1 MLVTPLT
8 PLFLV
13 RLVYYMNIYYTLLTA
28 KIMKMLIK
36 RKKKWTKIL
45 VKKHLSKS
53 QEINS
58 QLNSDAEKAR
68 DHKQ

>member
-1 MLVTPLT
+1 
-8 PLFLV
+8 
-13 RLVYYMNIYYTLLTA
+13 
-28 KIMKMLIK
+28 MKMMIK

-45 VKKHLSKS
+45 VKKDLSKS

-68 DHKQ
+68 DHKQLPMKPSHRFQL